1 MLHLLILSSQD
12 SVQAEMLLTFMKKVW
27 DGS

>member
-12 SVQAEMLLTFMKKVW
+12 SVQAEMLLTFMQKVW